1 MYVNGLYL
9 TCCVGNGRAMKLEI
23 FGRMVSQRN
32 KPITGLFYFDPQL
45 QLVYCAVIIKKIFNP
60 LAVARYMRWELAVS
74 TVLSAG
80 VFFIY
85 HNQHLE
91 KVSLP
96 FSIAAILGSAL
107 AIFLA
112 FRNNNAYNRWW
123 EARTL
128 WGSIINSSRIFARQI
143 IANADHALSVGKLGA
158 EQIEAY
164 KREMVYRQIAFAH
177 ALRLHLRG
185 QKSWEVLAHLLSKE
199 EFDQLLKKQN
209 IPNYLLFLQGKRIR
223 EGMKQEIL
231 GAFDNIS
238 LEPTLAGFNNFQGAC
253 ERIKNTPL
261 LRQYHFFT
269 KLFLMVFMVVLPFS
283 LIADFNK
290 MGVPA
295 LMVPISIL
303 LSFVFGVMGKVGEVN
318 EDPFENRITD
328 IPMTAMCITIE
339 RDLKEMLGE
348 TDLPEKRLPIDGFL
362 D

>member
-1 MYVNGLYL
+1 MIL
-9 TCCVGNGRAMKLEI
+9 
-23 FGRMVSQRN
+23 
-32 KPITGLFYFDPQL
+32 
-45 QLVYCAVIIKKIFNP
+45 KKIFDP
-60 LAVARYMRWELAVS
+60 IAVLRYMRWELTASTILSVAVY
-74 TVLSAG
+74 
-80 VFFIY
+80 FIY

-96 FSIAAILGSAL
+96 FSLAAILGSAL

-112 FRNNNAYNRWW
+112 FRNNNSYNRWW
-123 EARTL
+123 EARTI
-128 WGSIINSSRIFARQI
+128 WGGILNNSRIFARQI
-143 IANADHALSVGKLGA
+143 IANADSALSSGKVSP
-158 EQIEAY
+158 EQIDSY
-164 KREMVYRQIAFAH
+164 KKEMAYRQIAFAH

-185 QKSWEVLAHLLSKE
+185 QKAFEEFGHLLSKD
-199 EFDQLLKKQN
+199 EFEQVVQKQN
-209 IPNYLLFLQGKRIR
+209 IPNFLLFLQGKRIKD
-223 EGMKQEIL
+223 GMKSEIL

-269 KLFLMVFMVVLPFS
+269 KLFLLAFMAVLPFS
-283 LIADFNK
+283 LIADFSK

-295 LMVPISIL
+295 LMIPLSIL
-303 LSFVFGVMGKVGEVN
+303 VSFVFGVMGKVGEVN

-328 IPMTAMCITIE
+328 IPMTAMCTTIE

-348 TDLPEKRLPIDGFL
+348 KDLPDKKLPVNGFL

>member
-1 MYVNGLYL
+1 MIL
-9 TCCVGNGRAMKLEI
+9 R
-23 FGRMVSQRN
+23 
-32 KPITGLFYFDPQL
+32 
-45 QLVYCAVIIKKIFNP
+45 KIFNP
-60 LAVARYMRWELAVS
+60 IAVARYMRWELAAS
-74 TVLSAG
+74 TILSVA
-80 VFFIY
+80 VYFLY
-85 HNQHLE
+85 HNRHLE
-91 KVSLP
+91 KISLP

-112 FRNNNAYNRWW
+112 FRNNNSYNRWW
-123 EARTL
+123 EARTI
-128 WGSIINSSRIFARQI
+128 WGGIINSSRIFARQI
-143 IANADHALSVGKLGA
+143 IANADSALSGGKVSG

-164 KREMVYRQIAFAH
+164 KKEMVHRQIAFAH

-185 QKSWEVLAHLLSKE
+185 QKSWEEFGHLLSKDE
-199 EFDQLLKKQN
+199 LEQVIQKQN
-209 IPNYLLFLQGKRIR
+209 VPNFILLNQGKRIK
-223 EGMKQEIL
+223 EGMKSEIL

-269 KLFLMVFMVVLPFS
+269 KLFLYVFMVLLPFS

-295 LMVPISIL
+295 LMIPLSIL
-303 LSFVFGVMGKVGEVN
+303 VAFVFGVMGKVGEVN

-328 IPMTAMCITIE
+328 IPMTAMCTTIE

-348 TDLPEKRLPIDGFL
+348 TDLPEKRLPKNGFL

>member
-1 MYVNGLYL
+1 M
-9 TCCVGNGRAMKLEI
+9 
-23 FGRMVSQRN
+23 
-32 KPITGLFYFDPQL
+32 
-45 QLVYCAVIIKKIFNP
+45 
-60 LAVARYMRWELAVS
+60 RYMRWELTAS
-74 TVLSAG
+74 ALLSCG
-80 VFFIY
+80 VYFLY
-85 HNQHLE
+85 ANQHLE

-96 FSIAAILGSAL
+96 FSVAAILGSAL

-112 FRNNNAYNRWW
+112 FRNNNSYNRWW

-143 IANADHALSVGKLGA
+143 IANADHALAFGKVSEA
-158 EQIEAY
+158 DIENY
-164 KREMVYRQIAFAH
+164 KKEMVYRQIAFAH

-185 QKSWEVLAHLLSKE
+185 QKQFEEFAHLLSE
-199 EFDQLLKKQN
+199 VEFQQAIQKQN
-209 IPNYLLFLQGKRIR
+209 LPNYLLFVQGKRIR
-223 EGMKQEIL
+223 EGMKNEIL

-269 KLFLMVFMVVLPFS
+269 KLFLLVFMAVLPFS
-283 LIADFNK
+283 LIADFHK

-295 LMVPISIL
+295 LMIPLSIL
-303 LSFVFGVMGKVGEVN
+303 VAFVFGVMGKVGEVN

-328 IPMTAMCITIE
+328 IPMSAMCITIE

-348 TDLPEKRLPIDGFL
+348 TALPEKITAQDGFL
-362 D
+362 Y